1 MMPFA
6 AIGRQPSLDATQ
18 PDIETMCAWD
28 LESEVAVCR
37 YYQDYHKAEAKAIGK
52 LNPSVHTHEAY
63 GWYRRR
69 IRVQE
74 LLERKVGV
82 SA

>member
-1 MMPFA
+1 MPFA
-6 AIGRQPSLDATQ
+6 AIGRQPILDASQ

-37 YYQDYHKAEAKAIGK
+37 YYQDYHKAEGNTRQAFD
-52 LNPSVHTHEAY
+52 
-63 GWYRRR
+63 WYRRR
-69 IRVQE
+69 CRVQE
-74 LLERKVGV
+74 LLARKVGV